1 MTAGAMR
8 KIEIR
13 VRRADL
19 PHEMGAMREWLDRSG
34 YVPSRFDCKQD
45 AEGVLICVEFVVDA
59 EGDAF
64 AARFNSQT
72 ALLI

>member
-1 MTAGAMR
+1 MTEGAMR
-8 KIEIR
+8 KVEIR
-13 VRRADL
+13 VRQADL

-45 AEGVLICVEFVVDA
+45 VEAVLISVEFLVNA

-72 ALLI
+72 P